1 MMHQQ
6 DDALGAAIQ
15 SGATR
20 YAAPADL
27 RARIVHA
34 LERTDPPTR
43 EPSRRPRATLWQRW
57 GLAGAA
63 FAGGALLTLALG
75 PLLALQEKDAQFSDA
90 LIASHVRS
98 LMANHV
104 SDVESSDQH
113 TVKPWF
119 TGKVDF
125 SPPVQD
131 LAQSGFPLLG
141 GRLDYV
147 NHRPVAALVYG
158 RKQHI
163 INLYV
168 WPEVEKTE
176 GVNTE
181 RSRQGFNM
189 VGWSEA
195 GLRFWAIS
203 DLATDELRTFAK
215 RLQGSDHESGKAQ

>member
-1 MMHQQ
+1 M
-6 DDALGAAIQ
+6 
-15 SGATR
+15 
-20 YAAPADL
+20 
-27 RARIVHA
+27 
-34 LERTDPPTR
+34 
-43 EPSRRPRATLWQRW
+43 
-57 GLAGAA
+57 
-63 FAGGALLTLALG
+63 LTLALG
-75 PLLALQEKDAQFSDA
+75 PMLALQEKDAQFSDE

-104 SDVESSDQH
+104 SDVASSDQH

-141 GRLDYV
+141 GRLDYI

-168 WPEVEKTE
+168 WPDGERTQSP
-176 GVNTE
+176 GTA

-189 VGWSEA
+189 VGWTES
-195 GLRFWAIS
+195 GMRFWAIS
-203 DLATDELRTFAK
+203 DLGADELQSFAK
-215 RLQGSDHESGKAQ
+215 LLQGSDHEARKPQ

>member
-1 MMHQQ
+1 MIHQE
-6 DDALGAAIQ
+6 DDELNDAIRT
-15 SGATR
+15 GATR
-20 YAAPADL
+20 YAAPAEL

-34 LERTDPPTR
+34 LEQT
-43 EPSRRPRATLWQRW
+43 EPQVRKSSRHASVPFWQRW

-63 FAGGALLTLALG
+63 FAGGALLTFALG
-75 PLLALQEKDAQFSDA
+75 PMLALQDKDAQFSDD

-98 LMANHV
+98 LMASHV
-104 SDVESSDQH
+104 SDVASSDQH
-113 TVKPWF
+113 SVKPWF

-141 GRLDYV
+141 GRLDYI
-147 NHRPVAALVYG
+147 NRRPVAALVYG

-168 WPEVEKTE
+168 WPDGDKAQSPDTV
-176 GVNTE
+176 

-189 VGWSEA
+189 VGWTES
-195 GLRFWAIS
+195 GMIFWAIS

-215 RLQGSDHESGKAQ
+215 LLHSSDHGAVKPQ

>member
-1 MMHQQ
+1 MIHQE
-6 DDALGAAIQ
+6 DDELDAAIRT
-15 SGATR
+15 GATR
-20 YAAPADL
+20 YAAPAEL

-34 LERTDPPTR
+34 LGQTEPPIR
-43 EPSRRPRATLWQRW
+43 KPSRHVSLPFCQSW
-57 GLAGAA
+57 GLASAA
-63 FAGGALLTLALG
+63 FAGGVMLTLALG
-75 PLLALQEKDAQFSDA
+75 PMLALQEKDAQFSDE

-104 SDVESSDQH
+104 SDVASSDQH

-141 GRLDYV
+141 GRLDYI

-168 WPEVEKTE
+168 WPDGERTQSP
-176 GVNTE
+176 GTA

-189 VGWSEA
+189 VGWTES
-195 GLRFWAIS
+195 GMRFWAIS
-203 DLATDELRTFAK
+203 DLGADELQSFAK
-215 RLQGSDHESGKAQ
+215 LLQGSDHEARKPQ